1 VRDRVRLR
9 VPVVFLLVR
18 RVCAII
24 GDHRAVWFEFPNVVI
39 RFEYKR
45 VRVKGKS
52 KRLRVL

>member
-1 VRDRVRLR
+1 VRLR